1 MCYQLMQVTL
11 LHLIDFVV
19 DEMSEKIESL
29 ELDKILQGR
38 VILGQKIFGQEAMLI
53 VVREK

>member
-1 MCYQLMQVTL
+1 MGNQLMQVTL

-19 DEMSEKIESL
+19 DEMPEKIESL
-29 ELDKILQGR
+29 KLDKILQGW
-38 VILGQKIFGQEAMLI
+38 VILGQKVFGQEAMLI